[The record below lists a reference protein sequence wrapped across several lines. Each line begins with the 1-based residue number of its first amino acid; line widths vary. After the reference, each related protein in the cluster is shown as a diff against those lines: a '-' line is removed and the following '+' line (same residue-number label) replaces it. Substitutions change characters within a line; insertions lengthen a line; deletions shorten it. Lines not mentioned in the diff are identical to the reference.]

1 MLQIVPPSHDVPG
14 AAHLLSED
22 RWGHSSRSSSSSLS
36 AGSDIG
42 IDCDG
47 SSDSDSDTS
56 NGSGYS
62 SGLAAEVGEEP
73 GKEQDAREPLPDEA
87 PPARPAHPAA
97 LHALYLT
104 FVFNCFGEQ
113 SWRFAGTAS
122 LALLHHLILPVAV
135 AKFVSQLMACVAAPL
150 MGDLLDSAPR
160 LPALTTILVA
170 QSTAIMVGAAATMH
184 ALHLAF
190 PDTAA
195 AAAAG
200 TAGTSALCVLPAA
213 AVLQQGW
220 FAVVVVAGAVERCMG
235 LATGVAVEIDWVLVV
250 PGTSA
255 LCVLPAAAVLQQ
267 GWFAVVVVAG
277 AVERCM
283 GLATGVAVEIDW
295 VLVVAGKF
303 IFGALIATCGPLVC
317 VRACLAL
324 AALSIPALLALTAL
338 TNHLSHEA
346 LSQTCPLEATPS
358 TQRLVPAASAA
369 SHDEATDTAAVQPAS
384 ATSAAA
390 AFDTMGGATGVSS
403 SLAALDD
410 GALVSA
416 ESMQGGALVSVPM
429 STASHMVDAAA
440 VPSKE
445 AAGLDCSLTIMQEAA
460 SACDIIPVPPTS
472 PARVTATAALSPSV
486 SAAEVILWRC
496 VNAVVAAAGA
506 AVSAVGRAAG
516 KGWRS
521 FVQEEVMP
529 ASMAYVPLCFNAVLA
544 PGVLMTSF
552 LFHHG
557 PFLCPSHHAHCSF
570 PSSLYQLQVSIR
582 AVVPNLLLLPTSA
595 CDLPE
600 PPRVSV
606 HAGVGMGV
614 IGAFSSAGAAMGFAA
629 SFVSPAL
636 VAHLGILQ
644 HRPCLLGRLARPH
657 RARVLLSPSLPSLSV
672 PMPAHALPL
681 ASGAFPHGQGV
692 YQIVEG
698 QIIQA
703 VPAASANLFGT
714 TEMALG
720 CLAELSML
728 SLAIV
733 FHDPKYFGAL
743 VLMSLAGGV
752 AAAVLYCS
760 WLAFPDPRLQ
770 ILFPNQP
777 KVQWGNVIWWGM
789 GQGEKPGGKAEGKGF
804 CWVSTV

>member
-97 LHALYLT
+97 LHGALSDHTPLLAYLRPPT
-104 FVFNCFGEQ
+104 LPARPDTPMFLGTDVSTLCLAPFLRGPSCSSSLSCHRPRNVQRSPSGCLHVRQVLWIAWQARGPCGTRLHFPPPCLPPSDPSLLCSPVLDICVQ
-113 SWRFAGTAS
+113 LLWRAIVAVCRDSFACVIAS
-122 LALLHHLILPVAV
+122 LDTAGGCGEIREPGEHMRLLGAHLIFTCTHMRTAACAGPRKRPSPPHAQIRSSDGPISSCLQVPPTPSSPLP
-135 AKFVSQLMACVAAPL
+135 FHPL
-150 MGDLLDSAPR
+150 YARHLSP
-160 LPALTTILVA
+160 LPGA

-235 LATGVAVEIDWVLVV
+235 LATGVAVEIDWVLVLV
-250 PGTSA
+250 GDDRPVLMATAMATLGRVEL
-255 LCVLPAAAVLQQ
+255 LCEEAVCLVKFSHSPIVLPLVKWPVRSPFLIHLTLMKLHLSLSPLPSSELVAHSHLFPLLLPLSPLSIPLQQ
-267 GWFAVVVVAG
+267 
-277 AVERCM
+277 
-283 GLATGVAVEIDW
+283 
-295 VLVVAGKF
+295 VAGKF

-570 PSSLYQLQVSIR
+570 PSSLYQLQVS
-582 AVVPNLLLLPTSA
+582 
-595 CDLPE
+595 
-600 PPRVSV
+600 
-606 HAGVGMGV
+606 M
-614 IGAFSSAGAAMGFAA
+614 
-629 SFVSPAL
+629 
-636 VAHLGILQ
+636 LQ
-644 HRPCLLGRLARPH
+644 D
-657 RARVLLSPSLPSLSV
+657 VL
-672 PMPAHALPL
+672 
-681 ASGAFPHGQGV
+681 
-692 YQIVEG
+692 
-698 QIIQA
+698 
-703 VPAASANLFGT
+703 
-714 TEMALG
+714 
-720 CLAELSML
+720 
-728 SLAIV
+728 
-733 FHDPKYFGAL
+733 
-743 VLMSLAGGV
+743 
-752 AAAVLYCS
+752 
-760 WLAFPDPRLQ
+760 
-770 ILFPNQP
+770 
-777 KVQWGNVIWWGM
+777 
-789 GQGEKPGGKAEGKGF
+789 
-804 CWVSTV
+804 

>member
-97 LHALYLT
+97 LHGALSDHTPLLAYLRPPT
-104 FVFNCFGEQ
+104 LPARPDTPMFLGTDVSTLCLAPFLRGPSCSSSLSCHRPRNVQRSPSGCLHVRQVLWIAWQARGPCGTRLHFPPPCLPPSDPSLLCSPVLDICVQ
-113 SWRFAGTAS
+113 LLWRAIVAVCRDSFACVIAS
-122 LALLHHLILPVAV
+122 LDTAGGCGEIREPGQPAHPTPHSNSLP
-135 AKFVSQLMACVAAPL
+135 
-150 MGDLLDSAPR
+150 
-160 LPALTTILVA
+160 PALRPSLSRPLSLPFSAISSCLQVPPTPSSPLPFHPLYARHLSPLPGA

-295 VLVVAGKF
+295 VLV
-303 IFGALIATCGPLVC
+303 
-317 VRACLAL
+317 
-324 AALSIPALLALTAL
+324 LALTAL

-644 HRPCLLGRLARPH
+644 
-657 RARVLLSPSLPSLSV
+657 
-672 PMPAHALPL
+672 
-681 ASGAFPHGQGV
+681 
-692 YQIVEG
+692 
-698 QIIQA
+698 
-703 VPAASANLFGT
+703 
-714 TEMALG
+714 
-720 CLAELSML
+720 
-728 SLAIV
+728 
-733 FHDPKYFGAL
+733 
-743 VLMSLAGGV
+743 
-752 AAAVLYCS
+752 
-760 WLAFPDPRLQ
+760 
-770 ILFPNQP
+770 
-777 KVQWGNVIWWGM
+777 VI
-789 GQGEKPGGKAEGKGF
+789 
-804 CWVSTV
+804 